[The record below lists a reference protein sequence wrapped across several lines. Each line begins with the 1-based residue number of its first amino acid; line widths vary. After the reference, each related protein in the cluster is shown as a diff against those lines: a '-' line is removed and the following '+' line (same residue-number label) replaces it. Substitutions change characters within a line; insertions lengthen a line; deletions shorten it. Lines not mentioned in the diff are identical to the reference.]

1 MITGHLFVRVN
12 YLTDGNSVREIGVIY
27 GILFIESVF
36 EGYLWTKSI

>member
-1 MITGHLFVRVN
+1 MITVHLLARVN
-12 YLTDGNSVREIGVIY
+12 YLPDGHPVREIGVIY